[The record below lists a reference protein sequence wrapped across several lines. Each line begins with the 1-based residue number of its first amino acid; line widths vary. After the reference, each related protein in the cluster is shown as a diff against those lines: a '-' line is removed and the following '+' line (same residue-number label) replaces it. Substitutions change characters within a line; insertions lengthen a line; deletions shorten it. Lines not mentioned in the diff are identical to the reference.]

1 MELEQEKGIKEFSK
15 ESFMQEVQK
24 YPVLYNNFDTEF
36 KNNIIKKSAWT
47 AIGVLFG
54 LTDQECES
62 KYKSIRSAY
71 GRFLRRKKSTPS
83 GSGRIFISKE
93 YDFLQWLNIYIDH
106 RDTTTNVGDK
116 ATTTESPM
124 PCISYETINY
134 DEEVSNQAEVE
145 NENLSE
151 NTSVLN
157 FSSKTHK
164 SNTLSNQQKS
174 LNKINSPRN
183 IRKKQF
189 KRSLSDENTKIQDAI
204 LSTMNNISATLGVSA
219 HEESDDIAHFFKSI
233 CATIKR
239 LLPKT
244 QAVAKINIQQYLATL
259 EFPDIIN

>member
-1 MELEQEKGIKEFSK
+1 MELEQERVIKEFSK

-24 YPVLYNNFDTEF
+24 YPVLYDKFDTDF
-36 KNNIIKKSAWT
+36 KNSIIKKNAWT

-62 KYKSIRSAY
+62 KYKNIRSAY
-71 GRFLRRKKSTPS
+71 GRFLRKKKSTPS

-116 ATTTESPM
+116 AITTESPM
-124 PCISYETINY
+124 SCISYETN

-151 NTSVLN
+151 NTSELN
-157 FSSKTHK
+157 FSSNTHK
-164 SNTLSNQQKS
+164 SNTFSNQQKS
-174 LNKINSPRN
+174 LNEIKSPINK
-183 IRKKQF
+183 RKKQF
-189 KRSLSDENTKIQDAI
+189 KRSPSDENTKIQDAI
-204 LSTMNNISATLGVSA
+204 LSTMNNINATLGGSA
-219 HEESDDIAHFFKSI
+219 HEESDDITHFCKSI

-239 LLPKT
+239 LPPKT
-244 QAVAKINIQQYLATL
+244 QAVAKVKIQEYLAAL
-259 EFPDIIN
+259 EFPDIVN